1 MFWLLA
7 CFCYINLFL
16 SLSLSQLFCF
26 CTHNW
31 WLICAESCYHMHKS
45 KHFLPMEMEQLILSP
60 THFPMTSCPL
70 VPFSVSQSILFIS
83 YFTSQLHISTLSL
96 SFSIYLSLFISVKLQ
111 SRGSDI
117 SKQLAGGECYLAN
130 IVSNAA
136 IRRKANY
143 PFTRD
148 SCHLNL
154 CLFPFY
160 YYFAHPQF
168 LPLSVHP
175 ISWH

>member
-1 MFWLLA
+1 
-7 CFCYINLFL
+7 
-16 SLSLSQLFCF
+16 
-26 CTHNW
+26 
-31 WLICAESCYHMHKS
+31 MHKR

-60 THFPMTSCPL
+60 THFPLPSCPL

-117 SKQLAGGECYLAN
+117 SKQLAGGKCYLAN

-143 PFTRD
+143 PFTRA

-154 CLFPFY
+154 CLFPFF
-160 YYFAHPQF
+160 YYFANPQF